1 MLLHPNHPT
10 PRNISTQKKK
20 RQKKRKKKKRKK
32 KRKNAGPVFGP

>member
-10 PRNISTQKKK
+10 PRNLSTQKKT
-20 RQKKRKKKKRKK
+20 QKKRKK